1 VDGNRERYL
10 RSIAASATEQ
20 SRQVRDLIGGRHWLS
35 DGRHKEAL
43 LSAVL
48 KRHSPSGALVTSGFV
63 VHPGDLS
70 ICSREQDILVLD
82 TSIEAPLFHQD
93 GLSIALPGTVLA
105 AVSVKTA
112 CTGKELKDSFE
123 TLNSLLDV
131 TNRAANPKAV
141 WLGAFF
147 YEEPKRNSLEQFVAN
162 DLAGALGKAS
172 APAINLAS
180 GFQPPPMGVSC
191 IATAR
196 DFFARVAYSE
206 REATITAFRSDG
218 LGAA

>member
-1 VDGNRERYL
+1 
-10 RSIAASATEQ
+10 
-20 SRQVRDLIGGRHWLS
+20 
-35 DGRHKEAL
+35 
-43 LSAVL
+43 
-48 KRHSPSGALVTSGFV
+48 
-63 VHPGDLS
+63 
-70 ICSREQDILVLD
+70 
-82 TSIEAPLFHQD
+82 
-93 GLSIALPGTVLA
+93 VLA

-131 TNRAANPKAV
+131 THRAANPKAV